1 MLKVIKRQNLRFQ
14 SQQICYRKEKN
25 MRYFIVD
32 DDRAS
37 RKMLSTIINESELG
51 SVIGEAS
58 NGQDAIPQILAIQPD
73 FVLIDL
79 LMPKLDGITTIEKL
93 RENFYDGHFIMIS
106 QVVNKDM
113 VAQSYEKGIEFFI
126 HKPINKIEVETV
138 LRKTEEQYRLKNS
151 ILAIRQSLSHFAEDK
166 KHVKKTSRDHVQSI
180 LNDMGIVGEVGSEDI
195 TNIIELLLMDK
206 YKISPLPP
214 LKELYEKVASLTKST
229 ADDIV
234 KESKAI
240 EQRIRRTILAAMINL
255 ANLGIVDY
263 TNSEFEY
270 YAPRYF
276 DFTEIRSLMRQIEDN
291 DQRKAKVNIKKFI
304 QVLFAEIIS
313 KVD

>member
-1 MLKVIKRQNLRFQ
+1 
-14 SQQICYRKEKN
+14 

-37 RKMLSTIINESELG
+37 RMMLNHIINESTLG
-51 SVIGEAS
+51 TVIGEAA
-58 NGQDAIPQILAIQPD
+58 NGEEAIPQILMTQPD

-79 LMPKLDGITTIEKL
+79 LMPHLDGIATIERL
-93 RENFYDGHFIMIS
+93 QENRFNGSFIMIS

-113 VAQSYEKGIEFFI
+113 VAEAYEKGIEFFI
-126 HKPINKIEVETV
+126 HKPINKIEVQTI
-138 LRKTEEQYRLKNS
+138 LRKTEEQHRLKNS
-151 ILAIRQSLSHFAEDK
+151 IQAIRQSLTSFEMPQ
-166 KHVKKTSRDHVQSI
+166 VQTKKTVRDHVQSI

-195 TNIIELLLMDK
+195 TKIIEQLVSEKHNLA
-206 YKISPLPP
+206 PLPP
-214 LKELYEKVASLTKST
+214 LKEIYEKLASLTKTSP
-229 ADDIV
+229 DDIL

-276 DFTEIRSLMRQIEDN
+276 DLTDIRHLMNQIELDGE
-291 DQRKAKVNIKKFI
+291 RKTKVNIKKFI
-304 QVLFAEIIS
+304 QVLYSDILHRIE
-313 KVD
+313 

>member
-1 MLKVIKRQNLRFQ
+1 
-14 SQQICYRKEKN
+14 

-93 RENFYDGHFIMIS
+93 RENLYDGHFIMIS

-229 ADDIV
+229 TDDIV

>member
-1 MLKVIKRQNLRFQ
+1 
-14 SQQICYRKEKN
+14 

-37 RKMLSTIINESELG
+37 RIMLSHIINDSTLG
-51 SVIGEAS
+51 TVIGEAT
-58 NGQDAIPQILAIQPD
+58 NGEEAIPQILMTQPD

-79 LMPKLDGITTIEKL
+79 LMPNLDGIATMERL
-93 RENFYDGHFIMIS
+93 HENRFQGSFIMIS
-106 QVVNKDM
+106 QVVNKEM
-113 VAQSYEKGIEFFI
+113 VAEAYEKGVEFFI
-126 HKPINKIEVETV
+126 HKPINKIEVQTI
-138 LRKTEEQYRLKNS
+138 LRKTEEQHRLKNS
-151 ILAIRQSLSHFAEDK
+151 IQAIRQSLTSFETPQPQT
-166 KHVKKTSRDHVQSI
+166 KKTVRDHIQSI

-195 TNIIELLLMDK
+195 T
-206 YKISPLPP
+206 KIVEQLVSEKHNLAPLPP
-214 LKELYEKVASLTKST
+214 LKELYEQLAMLTKT
-229 ADDIV
+229 TPDDIL

-276 DFTEIRSLMRQIEDN
+276 DLTDIRQLMNQIELDGE
-291 DQRKAKVNIKKFI
+291 RKAKVNIKKFL
-304 QVLFAEIIS
+304 QVLYSDILNRLT
-313 KVD
+313 

>member
-1 MLKVIKRQNLRFQ
+1 
-14 SQQICYRKEKN
+14 

-37 RKMLSTIINESELG
+37 RMMLNHIINESMLG
-51 SVIGEAS
+51 TVIGEAA
-58 NGQDAIPQILAIQPD
+58 NGEEAIPQILMTQPD

-79 LMPKLDGITTIEKL
+79 LMPHLDGIATIERL
-93 RENFYDGHFIMIS
+93 SENRFNGSFIMIS
-106 QVVNKDM
+106 QVVNKEM
-113 VAQSYEKGIEFFI
+113 VAEAYEKGVEFFI
-126 HKPINKIEVETV
+126 HKPINKIEVQTI
-138 LRKTEEQYRLKNS
+138 LRKTEEQHRLKSS
-151 ILAIRQSLSHFAEDK
+151 IQAIRQSLTSFETPQIQ
-166 KHVKKTSRDHVQSI
+166 VKKTVRDHVQSI

-195 TNIIELLLMDK
+195 TKIIEQLVSEKHNLA
-206 YKISPLPP
+206 PLPP
-214 LKELYEKVASLTKST
+214 LKEIYEKLAMLTKTSP
-229 ADDIV
+229 DDIL

-276 DFTEIRSLMRQIEDN
+276 DLTDIRQLMNQIERN
-291 DQRKAKVNIKKFI
+291 SERKAKVNIKKFI
-304 QVLFAEIIS
+304 QVLYSDILHRIE
-313 KVD
+313 

>member
-1 MLKVIKRQNLRFQ
+1 
-14 SQQICYRKEKN
+14 

-37 RKMLSTIINESELG
+37 RIMLSNIINESTLG
-51 SVIGEAS
+51 IVIGEAT
-58 NGQDAIPQILAIQPD
+58 NGEEAIPQILMTQPD

-79 LMPKLDGITTIEKL
+79 LMPNLDGIATMERL
-93 RENFYDGHFIMIS
+93 HENRFQGSFIMIS
-106 QVVNKDM
+106 QVVNKEM
-113 VAQSYEKGIEFFI
+113 VAEAYEKGVEFFI
-126 HKPINKIEVETV
+126 HKPINKIEVQTI
-138 LRKTEEQYRLKNS
+138 LRKTEEQHRLKNS
-151 ILAIRQSLSHFAEDK
+151 IQAIRQSLTSFETPQPQT
-166 KHVKKTSRDHVQSI
+166 KKTVRDHIQSI

-195 TNIIELLLMDK
+195 T
-206 YKISPLPP
+206 KIVEQLVSEKHNLAPLPP
-214 LKELYEKVASLTKST
+214 LKELYEQLAMLTKT
-229 ADDIV
+229 TPDDIL

-276 DFTEIRSLMRQIEDN
+276 DLTDIRQLMNQIELDGE
-291 DQRKAKVNIKKFI
+291 RKAKVNIKKFL
-304 QVLFAEIIS
+304 QVLYSDILNRLT
-313 KVD
+313 

>member
-1 MLKVIKRQNLRFQ
+1 
-14 SQQICYRKEKN
+14 

-37 RKMLSTIINESELG
+37 RMMLNHIINDSMLG
-51 SVIGEAS
+51 TVIGEAA
-58 NGQDAIPQILAIQPD
+58 NGEEAIPQILMTQPD

-79 LMPKLDGITTIEKL
+79 LMPHLDGIATIERL
-93 RENFYDGHFIMIS
+93 HENRFNGSFIMIS

-113 VAQSYEKGIEFFI
+113 VAEAYEKGVEFFI
-126 HKPINKIEVETV
+126 HKPINNIEVQTI
-138 LRKTEEQYRLKNS
+138 LRKTEEQHRLKNS
-151 ILAIRQSLSHFAEDK
+151 IQAIRQSLTSFEMPQMQT
-166 KHVKKTSRDHVQSI
+166 KKTVRDHIQSI

-195 TNIIELLLMDK
+195 TKIIEQLVSEKHNLA
-206 YKISPLPP
+206 PLPP
-214 LKELYEKVASLTKST
+214 LKEIYEKLAMLTKTSP
-229 ADDIV
+229 DEIL

-276 DFTEIRSLMRQIEDN
+276 DLTDIRYLMNQIELN
-291 DQRKAKVNIKKFI
+291 GERKTKVNIKKFI
-304 QVLFAEIIS
+304 QVLYSDILHRI
-313 KVD
+313 D

>member
-1 MLKVIKRQNLRFQ
+1 
-14 SQQICYRKEKN
+14 

-37 RKMLSTIINESELG
+37 RMMLNHIINDSMLG
-51 SVIGEAS
+51 TVIGEAA
-58 NGQDAIPQILAIQPD
+58 NGEEAIPQILMTQPD

-79 LMPKLDGITTIEKL
+79 LMPHLDGIATIERL
-93 RENFYDGHFIMIS
+93 QENRFNGSFIMIS

-113 VAQSYEKGIEFFI
+113 VAEAYEKGVEFFI
-126 HKPINKIEVETV
+126 HKPINNIEVQTI
-138 LRKTEEQYRLKNS
+138 LRKTEEQHRLKNS
-151 ILAIRQSLSHFAEDK
+151 IQAIRQSLTSFEMPQ
-166 KHVKKTSRDHVQSI
+166 VQTKKTVRDHIQSI

-195 TNIIELLLMDK
+195 TKIIEQLVSEKHNLA
-206 YKISPLPP
+206 PLPP
-214 LKELYEKVASLTKST
+214 LKEIYEKLAMLTKTSP
-229 ADDIV
+229 DEIL

-276 DFTEIRSLMRQIEDN
+276 DLTDIRHLMNQIELDGE
-291 DQRKAKVNIKKFI
+291 RKTKVNIKKFI
-304 QVLFAEIIS
+304 QVLYSDILHRIA
-313 KVD
+313 

>member
-1 MLKVIKRQNLRFQ
+1 
-14 SQQICYRKEKN
+14 

-37 RKMLSTIINESELG
+37 RIMLSHIIDDSGLG
-51 SVIGEAS
+51 TVIGEATT
-58 NGQDAIPQILAIQPD
+58 GEEAIPQILMTQPD

-79 LMPKLDGITTIEKL
+79 LMPDLDGIATMERL
-93 RENFYDGHFIMIS
+93 YENRFQGSFIMIS
-106 QVVNKDM
+106 QVANKEM
-113 VAQSYEKGIEFFI
+113 VAEAYEKGVDFFI
-126 HKPINKIEVETV
+126 HKPINKIEVQTI
-138 LRKTEEQYRLKNS
+138 LRKTEEQHRLKNS
-151 ILAIRQSLSHFAEDK
+151 IQAIRQSLTNFETPQPQM
-166 KHVKKTSRDHVQSI
+166 KKTVRDHIQSI

-195 TNIIELLLMDK
+195 T
-206 YKISPLPP
+206 KIVEQLVSEKHNLAPLPP
-214 LKELYEKVASLTKST
+214 LKELYEQLAMLTKT
-229 ADDIV
+229 TPDEIL

-276 DFTEIRSLMRQIEDN
+276 DLMDIRQLMNQIELDGE
-291 DQRKAKVNIKKFI
+291 RKAKVNIKKFL
-304 QVLFAEIIS
+304 QVLYSDILNRLM
-313 KVD
+313 